1 MFIHVQNTWIQGCRK
16 CSHSKKTTTPKQ
28 LVNNLANVY
37 FCNILS
43 EFIKLHKHDLCAQHP
58 ALHVFYIADEK
69 QKVFA
74 CVSAMQAVS
83 PKIVADGLV
92 LPLFLQRDAAA
103 TSITSIKLCNELNS
117 WAATPLTVTGLREG
131 ERGLLL
137 PLKSPFAVC
146 TCINTQ
152 SNILNVFH
160 FIITC
165 CCMQES
171 KCNPCSNAND
181 PLTSLWIKYRAA
193 AF

>member
-1 MFIHVQNTWIQGCRK
+1 MGFK
-16 CSHSKKTTTPKQ
+16 CKQVNCLCKCLFMSKTREFKVVENVLTLKKTTTPKQ

-69 QKVFA
+69 QKVCA

-117 WAATPLTVTGLREG
+117 
-131 ERGLLL
+131 
-137 PLKSPFAVC
+137 
-146 TCINTQ
+146 
-152 SNILNVFH
+152 
-160 FIITC
+160 
-165 CCMQES
+165 
-171 KCNPCSNAND
+171 
-181 PLTSLWIKYRAA
+181 
-193 AF
+193 